1 MKRLIY
7 IPAIC
12 IICLMV
18 SAPSK
23 ADLFYSQSQ
32 YNKVLNEK
40 VAVELQMNSLKR
52 QAKNDKTNLE
62 SSIRDMQEQING
74 LKYDFDILKKGMQ
87 EKLDASAKRV
97 QELENQTNI
106 LKKSGSDRER
116 ELIDEMKKQQANH
129 DKELQEFQKKLNKE
143 REENALALKKQR
155 EQCISNINDLGKT
168 IDNLNDQLSDLKEM
182 NKKQRQSLDRMKSQ
196 TEDMEN
202 LLKEE
207 IAKGEI
213 RLRKYHNK
221 LIINIDD
228 KISFDSGS
236 SELKKEI
243 LPALNKIMNILEKYA
258 EYRIVI
264 EGDTD
269 NVPIRTAKFRDN
281 WQLSTERALA
291 VLSYMLKTKQ
301 LDPQRFSAAG
311 YGEYNPIVPNDT
323 AANRALNRRVDI
335 VVSPQAKE

>member
-1 MKRLIY
+1 
-7 IPAIC
+7 
-12 IICLMV
+12 MV